1 MENGSK
7 ELNDLILVIKDIY
20 KYNFSDYAMTSFKR
34 RVDRFMQLNKYASVS
49 NLQNDIATNH
59 NLFERFLEE
68 LTVNTT
74 EMFRD
79 PSFWMMLKES
89 VIPELFNKKAKFKIW
104 HAGCSSGEEV
114 YSMTILLTI
123 LY

>member
-1 MENGSK
+1 MEKGSE

-49 NLQNDIATNH
+49 KLQDDIATNH
-59 NLFERFLEE
+59 RLFEKFLNE

-79 PSFWMMLKES
+79 PSFWKILKES
-89 VIPELFNKKAKFKIW
+89 IISELFNKKAKFKI
-104 HAGCSSGEEV
+104 
-114 YSMTILLTI
+114 
-123 LY
+123 